1 MTLPRLFFTVAEVA
15 EAVGVSRYWLREQAR
30 TGRISAGFAAGAWR
44 FSGPQLD
51 ALVEQIKQ
59 NDRTPA
65 QQPSASSTGRPR
77 SATRTGADSARVLQ
91 LVAKPPRRRRA

>member
-1 MTLPRLFFTVAEVA
+1 MTLPRLFFTVAEVS
-15 EAVGVSRYWLREQAR
+15 EAVGVSKYWLREQAR

-44 FSGPQLD
+44 FSGPQVD

-59 NDRTPA
+59 NDRTPT
-65 QQPSASSTGRPR
+65 QQPPATTAGRPR
-77 SATRTGADSARVLQ
+77 STTKVGSDSARVVQ